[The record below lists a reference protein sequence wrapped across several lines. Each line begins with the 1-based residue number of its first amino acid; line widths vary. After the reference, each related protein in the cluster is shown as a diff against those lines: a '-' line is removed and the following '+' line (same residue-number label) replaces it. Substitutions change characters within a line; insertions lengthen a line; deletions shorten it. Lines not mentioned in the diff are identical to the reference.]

1 MSYFEELHPEMD
13 RYLEDTASVEPEIL
27 KRLRKETFQKTTQP
41 HMISGY
47 LQGRFLSL
55 ISKMI
60 SPKNILEIGTF
71 TGYAALCLAEGLQKD
86 GKLITLDVNEDLA
99 YLPQKYFAQSEF
111 ASQIEFRLENALDF
125 LKNSSETFDL
135 IFIDADKENYPEY
148 LQLVKPRMKSGS
160 VLMIDNVLWYGKVLD
175 EKGNKQTEHIKLVNK
190 LVAEDADFENVILPL
205 RDGIHLVRKK

>member
-13 RYLEDTASVEPEIL
+13 RYLEDTASAEPEIL

-47 LQGRFLSL
+47 LQGRLLSL
-55 ISKMI
+55 ISKMV

-86 GKLITLDVNEDLA
+86 GKLTTLDVNEDLA

-111 ASQIEFRLENALDF
+111 ASQIDFRLENALDF

-175 EKGNKQTEHIKLVNK
+175 EKGNKQTEQIKLVNK